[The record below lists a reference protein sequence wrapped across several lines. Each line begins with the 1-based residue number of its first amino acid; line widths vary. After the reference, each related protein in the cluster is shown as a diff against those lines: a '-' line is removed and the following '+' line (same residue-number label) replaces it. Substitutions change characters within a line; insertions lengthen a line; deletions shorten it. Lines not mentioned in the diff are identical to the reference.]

1 MVATQVLDH
10 FHPTREDG
18 TLYTGGYIVAADAQT
33 GLPLGSLFVGDV
45 PDDKAARY
53 IELAQEKPLRLAANM
68 TKLGH
73 VLSWQS
79 RDPEANL
86 WGGAVYIRIGNII
99 LSFSGFPELWDE
111 AIGLV
116 TASIG
121 LNVPATSLVSL
132 AEISSNREFFWLMKL
147 NGVYLIHP
155 LAA

>member
-1 MVATQVLDH
+1 MVATQVLEH
-10 FHPTREDG
+10 FHPVREDG
-18 TLYTGGYIVAADAQT
+18 TPYTGGYFLVADPQT
-33 GLPLGSLFVGDV
+33 GFPLGSLFIGDV

-68 TKLGH
+68 ISLGH

-79 RDPEANL
+79 RNPEENL
-86 WGGAVYIRIGNII
+86 WGGAVYIRIGNVI

-121 LNVPATSLVSL
+121 LNVPATSLVPL
-132 AEISSNREFFWLMKL
+132 AEISSNRAFFRLMKL
-147 NGVYLIHP
+147 NGVYLTHA